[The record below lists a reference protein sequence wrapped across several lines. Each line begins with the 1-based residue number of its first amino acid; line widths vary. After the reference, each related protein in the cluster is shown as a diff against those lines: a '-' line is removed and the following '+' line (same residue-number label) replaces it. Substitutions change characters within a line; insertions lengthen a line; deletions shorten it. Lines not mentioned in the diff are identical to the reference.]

1 MSMIYEKF
9 TSSAIK
15 SVETLDNT
23 VKVVYNS
30 NINKE
35 YEFNCLNIQEFV
47 NKLSET
53 LIAHEELLEGGSVG
67 KFINQSI
74 KSGVLVENK

>member
-1 MSMIYEKF
+1 MIYEKF

-35 YEFNCLNIQEFV
+35 YEFNCQNIQEFV

-74 KSGVLVENK
+74 RSGVLVENK

>member
-1 MSMIYEKF
+1 MSMIYDKF

-35 YEFNCLNIQEFV
+35 YVFKCEELQQFV
-47 NKLSET
+47 DKLSET

-74 KSGVLVENK
+74 RSGVLVESK

>member
-1 MSMIYEKF
+1 MIYEKF

-35 YEFNCLNIQEFV
+35 YEFNCQNIQEFV

>member
-1 MSMIYEKF
+1 MSTIYDKF
-9 TSSAIK
+9 TSSAVK

-35 YEFNCLNIQEFV
+35 YEFNCQNITEFT
-47 NKLSET
+47 NKLCEVLT
-53 LIAHEELLEGGSVG
+53 AHELLLSDGSVG
-67 KFINQSI
+67 RFVNQQI
-74 KSGVLVENK
+74 KSGVLIESK

>member
-1 MSMIYEKF
+1 MSTIYDKF
-9 TSSAIK
+9 TSTAIK

-35 YEFNCLNIQEFV
+35 YEFNCQNIQEFV

-74 KSGVLVENK
+74 RSGVLVENK

>member
-1 MSMIYEKF
+1 MSMIYDKF

-23 VKVVYNS
+23 VKIVYNS
-30 NINKE
+30 NIDKE
-35 YEFNCLNIQEFV
+35 YVFKCEEIQQFV
-47 NKLSET
+47 DKLCET
-53 LIAHEELLEGGSVG
+53 LTSHELQLEGGSVG
-67 KFINQSI
+67 RFINQSI

>member
-23 VKVVYNS
+23 VKIVYNS

-35 YEFNCLNIQEFV
+35 YEFNCQNIQEFV

>member
-35 YEFNCLNIQEFV
+35 YEFNCQNIQEFV

>member
-1 MSMIYEKF
+1 MIYEKF

-35 YEFNCLNIQEFV
+35 YEFNCQNIQEFV

-53 LIAHEELLEGGSVG
+53 LIAHEDLLDGGSVG

>member
-1 MSMIYEKF
+1 MIYEKF

-23 VKVVYNS
+23 VKIVYNS

-35 YEFNCLNIQEFV
+35 YEFNCQNIQEFV

>member
-1 MSMIYEKF
+1 MIYDKF

-35 YEFNCLNIQEFV
+35 YEFNCQNIQEFV

-74 KSGVLVENK
+74 RSGVLVENK